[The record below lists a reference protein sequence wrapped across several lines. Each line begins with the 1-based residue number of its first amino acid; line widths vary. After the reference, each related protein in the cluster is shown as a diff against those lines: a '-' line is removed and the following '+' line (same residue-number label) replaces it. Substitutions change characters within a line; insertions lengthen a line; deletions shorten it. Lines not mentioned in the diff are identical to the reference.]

1 MRGFLITVLV
11 LAALLAGAD
20 FAVRSLAQDQV
31 ATRLQQSLK
40 LTTPPTVDVN
50 GFPFLTQALAGSYD
64 DVDLTAEH
72 IAYQDL
78 RDVTLTAKLSGVA
91 LPVQSLVNGTLQSI
105 PTRTVTASARVTPE
119 DLARVLNVRDV
130 TVAPLT
136 DADLERLRGEAEA
149 DSSGASG
156 SARAL
161 QGVDPSS
168 SVQLSST
175 TSVLG
180 QDLRV
185 GVVASFRLTGGRIVL
200 SARDIRVD
208 AANDAI
214 GRIAGSALRGR
225 LSGFSAT
232 VDPGQLPFSI
242 SATDLRAENGELVV
256 SGTAENVDILATRG
270 R

>member
-1 MRGFLITVLV
+1 MRGFLITLLV

-20 FAVRSLAQDQV
+20 YAVRSVAEDQV
-31 ATRLQQSLK
+31 ASRLQQALK
-40 LTTPPTVDVN
+40 LPVEPTVDVN

-64 DVDLTAEH
+64 DVDLTAEN

-78 RDVTLTAKLSGVA
+78 KDVTLTANLSGVS
-91 LPVQSLVNGTLQSI
+91 LPPQSLVDGDVESI

-119 DLARVLNVRDV
+119 DLARVLDVRDV

-161 QGVDPSS
+161 EGVDPSS

-208 AANDAI
+208 GTDDAVA
-214 GRIAGSALRGR
+214 GIAGSALRSR

-242 SATDLRAENGELVV
+242 SATDLRAEDGELVV
-256 SGTAENVDILATRG
+256 SGTARNVDILTTG
-270 R
+270 GG